1 MTKKILIVDDE
12 PDIIKLI
19 SDILSEHSFNII
31 TSSTVEESLR
41 LINDN
46 EIDIALLDVSLD
58 EKKRDGVFLLK
69 VLKEKNN
76 ETPVIMMSGHAN
88 IQTAVDTMKLG
99 AFEFIEKPFSEQRL
113 VNFINRAS
121 EIIDLKFQNKELKE
135 NYFKSFEFI
144 GDSPVIKKIKNSM
157 NKIAL
162 TDSRA
167 LIIGPSGSGKE
178 LLARKIHLNS
188 NRKNDPFIVLNAAT
202 INPLNYD
209 TELFGQIKNDI
220 EILGLLDKVNNGTL
234 LIDNVLD
241 LPLEIQGKI
250 LRVFTDQ
257 KFKRVNGKRMINV
270 NIRLICTSS
279 VNLYSEVS
287 NGNFREDFF
296 HRINVFNF
304 ELPPLKKRLSDIN
317 LLSNY
322 FVKEYSKNLGK
333 KFNLKLD
340 KVYELFYQYDWPG
353 NVRELRNIIERIL
366 ILGENDIKK
375 ILNIVKESFGSV
387 NTNKNDNSMDFNLP
401 LKKAREKW
409 EKVYLSQQL
418 KINDGNISKTSKA
431 VGMERSA
438 LHRKLNSLGIKI

>member
-31 TSSTVEESLR
+31 TSSTVEDSLR

-257 KFKRVNGKRMINV
+257 KFKRVNGTRMINV

>member
-31 TSSTVEESLR
+31 TSSTVVESLK
-41 LINDN
+41 LIKDN
-46 EIDIALLDVSLD
+46 EFDIALLDVSLD

-76 ETPVIMMSGHAN
+76 EVPVIMMSGHAN

-121 EIIDLKFQNKELKE
+121 EMIDLKFQNKELKE

-144 GDSPVIKKIKNSM
+144 GNSPIINKIKNSID
-157 NKIAL
+157 KIAL

-188 NRKNDPFIVLNAAT
+188 KRKEEPFIVLNAAT

-257 KFKRVNGKRMINV
+257 KFKRVNGTRMINV

-279 VNLYSEVS
+279 VNLYSEVN

-322 FVKEYSKNLGK
+322 FVREYSKNLGK
-333 KFNLKLD
+333 KFDLKLD
-340 KVYELFYQYDWPG
+340 KVYELFYQYEWPG

-375 ILNIVKESFGSV
+375 ILKIVKESFGSI
-387 NTNKNDNSMDFNLP
+387 NTNKTDNSMDFNLP

-438 LHRKLNSLGIKI
+438 LHRKLNSLGIKV